1 MLELTYIPLHIIFII
16 LTNYFPKYLIIKI
29 FKVDTNLLS
38 RLVIGIS
45 FNLLIFLVIS
55 FFNTSTL
62 EIIRIYLISIFII
75 NLFFFIKE
83 NCNFNDEN
91 LNLIFIFVVTLSL
104 AIWIANNFQLG
115 WDPQFFWYPKALNF
129 FYDQNISNL
138 VNINRPEYPYLGSLI
153 WAIYSKISLIE
164 YEYFG
169 RIYYIYFYV
178 LSVFFISELLNQKNI
193 FRIACA
199 LLLILLSFKLSL
211 FSGYQEILIFSVF
224 AIISKYYYS
233 IINEKNVNLNIF
245 ILSILLFSLIW
256 IKNEAVLFALAFVI
270 SLVLSNKFNFNFKVK
285 FILLFIFF
293 IIIRLLIFNYY
304 NFEQALQPGNYN
316 DLNIFSE
323 EFINL
328 PRIILILKFFAFGI
342 FDNLILLAS
351 IIALFTLFIVN
362 KKHRNILYSY
372 NIFLILC
379 FSIIFVAYL
388 FSSMPLEW
396 HLKVSISRLLNEIS
410 GYFSILIILL
420 LNQNLKRI

>member
-1 MLELTYIPLHIIFII
+1 M
-16 LTNYFPKYLIIKI
+16 
-29 FKVDTNLLS
+29 
-38 RLVIGIS
+38 
-45 FNLLIFLVIS
+45 
-55 FFNTSTL
+55 
-62 EIIRIYLISIFII
+62 
-75 NLFFFIKE
+75 
-83 NCNFNDEN
+83 
-91 LNLIFIFVVTLSL
+91 
-104 AIWIANNFQLG
+104 
-115 WDPQFFWYPKALNF
+115 
-129 FYDQNISNL
+129 

-270 SLVLSNKFNFNFKVK
+270 SLVLSNKFNLNFKVK

>member
-16 LTNYFPKYLIIKI
+16 LTNYFPKYLILKI

-38 RLVIGIS
+38 RLVLGVS
-45 FNLLIFLVIS
+45 FNLLFFLVIS

-75 NLFFFIKE
+75 NLFFFIRE
-83 NCNFNDEN
+83 NRNLKTEN

-104 AIWIANNFQLG
+104 AVWVANNFQLG

-178 LSVFFISELLNQKNI
+178 LSVFFISEILNQKNI
-193 FRIACA
+193 FRIVCA
-199 LLLILLSFKLSL
+199 LLLILLSFKFSL
-211 FSGYQEILIFSVF
+211 FSGYQEILIFSIF

-233 IINEKNVNLNIF
+233 IVYEKNMNLNIF
-245 ILSILLFSLIW
+245 VLSILLFSLLW

-270 SLVLSNKFNFNFKVK
+270 TLVLSKKFNLNFKVK
-285 FILLFIFF
+285 FFLLFIFF

-316 DLNIFSE
+316 NLNIFSG

-328 PRIILILKFFAFGI
+328 PRTLLILKFFAFGI

-351 IIALFTLFIVN
+351 IIALFILFMVN
-362 KKHRNILYSY
+362 KKQRTMLYSY
-372 NIFLILC
+372 NIFLVLC
-379 FSIIFVAYL
+379 FSIIFIAYL

-420 LNQNLKRI
+420 ANQNLKRI